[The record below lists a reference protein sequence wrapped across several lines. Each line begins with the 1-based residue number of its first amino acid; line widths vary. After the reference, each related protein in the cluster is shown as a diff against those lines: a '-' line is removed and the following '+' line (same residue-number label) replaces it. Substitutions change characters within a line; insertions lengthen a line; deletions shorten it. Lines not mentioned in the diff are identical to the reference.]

1 MKLDSLTAYQ
11 AMEFAQQERIYAL
24 QKQLRLAQEGLSQI
38 RKRRYQK
45 IESQQKPSENSQVKW
60 NIVQK

>member
-1 MKLDSLTAYQ
+1 
-11 AMEFAQQERIYAL
+11 MEFAQQERIYAL

-45 IESQQKPSENSQVKW
+45 MEGQQKSPEDSQVKW